1 MLLGVALT
9 PTEDSAWRRRS
20 TASARGAAQ
29 AYLRRGQKRR
39 AHEELIDR
47 ARGAAAFVDL
57 PDDERLPAAA
67 VAGREHAR
75 HVGRELAMQ
84 CFVVRPAVELDA
96 ELLRDVGLGAQEAHR
111 EQNQIRV

>member
-1 MLLGVALT
+1 MLLGVALN

-20 TASARGAAQ
+20 AASARRAAQ

-47 ARGAAAFVDL
+47 ARGAAALVDR
-57 PDDERLPAAA
+57 PDDERLAATT
-67 VAGREHAR
+67 VAGREHAW
-75 HVGRELAMQ
+75 HVGRELAVQ
-84 CFVVRPAVELDA
+84 CFVVGPAVELDA
-96 ELLRDVGLGAQEAHR
+96 ELLRDVSLGAQETHR